1 MYESRRM
8 RGIVGLNRG
17 MKKLGRWL
25 KGRWSVFWCGGGIE
39 KNDRGGAR
47 SKEESE
53 LRREWKYS

>member
-53 LRREWKYS
+53 